1 MIIMD
6 VTCAS
11 KPPLKV
17 SHFAA
22 GVNQEMEMNA
32 SQTATRSGP
41 SSHDVWG

>member
-1 MIIMD
+1 MVIMD

-22 GVNQEMEMNA
+22 GVNQGMKRCRVSVMVR
-32 SQTATRSGP
+32 SQTFAQ
-41 SSHDVWG
+41 